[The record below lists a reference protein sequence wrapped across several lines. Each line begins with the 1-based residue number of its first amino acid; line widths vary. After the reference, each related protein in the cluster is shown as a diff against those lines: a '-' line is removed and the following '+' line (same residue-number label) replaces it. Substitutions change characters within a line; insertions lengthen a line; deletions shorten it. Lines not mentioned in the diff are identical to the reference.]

1 MQKTPGAILPN
12 PKLFTGRVDSDVA
25 GLKGPAGLDSAAPD
39 QQFRSVL
46 DSRQAE
52 GRGVAEAT
60 DAVTQ
65 GGSNL
70 PPAGKAQP
78 AAGNAPQDAASSE
91 DVTAPTG
98 GGVLVAETGAV
109 SDSDSESRLGAFLTT
124 GAPPNLP
131 EDPALPTLTEIVQ
144 PAAAKVSGSASMAA
158 SGEAI
163 GSAPAAASRIAATA
177 GGHSAGQGLPVVTNV
192 VGSASGSIDGV
203 SEWTI
208 SPDGA
213 ISRSASDAS
222 RPSSPNSRDEG
233 ALSRLAQLRSGANET
248 AAAAKSQSTTDV
260 TARADSLSANGLPG
274 ALRQTTAAKEL
285 AADSRRSDPKLA
297 RAGEPSAVTRLVGVG
312 PATADSADTEFVVQ
326 QAFGSASSEFARP
339 VIGGRGRPGRDQILR
354 QGLTLDRSAP
364 QLSAERGEVSQSL
377 LEAAGVRQLTTSS
390 TPGPQV
396 ITAAAPSATPVNLSL
411 AAPTAAVAGAAPQP
425 QFDISVPV
433 LDPAWQTAVN
443 ERVVMMAGRGVQSAE
458 LRLSPAELG
467 PLQVQLAVDE
477 RGVSV
482 TINATHAATREA
494 LEGAIPRLREMLAEQ
509 GMNLNGASVSDQG
522 ADARAQRDTGDSE
535 AAGAVSALTDDEAA
549 TAESDI
555 GAISRRARP
564 DSMVDLFA

>member
-39 QQFRSVL
+39 PQFRSVL

-52 GRGVAEAT
+52 GRGAAEAT
-60 DAVTQ
+60 DAATR

-70 PPAGKAQP
+70 PPTGKAKP
-78 AAGNAPQDAASSE
+78 AAGAAARDVASPE
-91 DVTAPTG
+91 DTTTPTG
-98 GGVLVAETGAV
+98 GGVLIAERGAV
-109 SDSDSESRLGAFLTT
+109 SDSDNDSPLGAFLTT

-131 EDPALPTLTEIVQ
+131 EDAALPILTDIVQ
-144 PAAAKVSGSASMAA
+144 PVALKAPGSEGLAAA
-158 SGEAI
+158 
-163 GSAPAAASRIAATA
+163 TN
-177 GGHSAGQGLPVVTNV
+177 GGPSAGQGLPVITNV
-192 VGSASGSIDGV
+192 AGTAQGSIADIP
-203 SEWTI
+203 EWTI

-213 ISRSASDAS
+213 ISRGASDAS

-233 ALSRLAQLRSGANET
+233 ALSRLAQLRSGTNE
-248 AAAAKSQSTTDV
+248 AAVAAKPQPAIDATT
-260 TARADSLSANGLPG
+260 RADSLSASGLPG
-274 ALRQTTAAKEL
+274 ALRQTTATKEL
-285 AADSRRSDPKLA
+285 AADSGRSGPKLN
-297 RAGEPSAVTRLVGVG
+297 RAGEPTAVSRLVSVA
-312 PATADSADTEFVVQ
+312 PATADSSDTEFVVQ
-326 QAFGSASSEFARP
+326 KTISSATPEPARP
-339 VIGGRGRPGRDQILR
+339 ASGGRNRPGRDQLLQ
-354 QGLTLDRSAP
+354 QGVTLDRSAP
-364 QLSAERGEVSQSL
+364 QLSTERGEVSQSL
-377 LEAAGVRQLTTSS
+377 LEAAGVRQLTTTS
-390 TPGPQV
+390 TPVSQV
-396 ITAAAPSATPVNLSL
+396 VAPAAPSAPPPNVAFAT
-411 AAPTAAVAGAAPQP
+411 PTAAAAGTAAQP
-425 QFDISVPV
+425 QFDIPVPV

-522 ADARAQRDTGDSE
+522 ADARAQRDAGDAE
-535 AAGAVSALTDDEAA
+535 ASGTVSALNDDEAA